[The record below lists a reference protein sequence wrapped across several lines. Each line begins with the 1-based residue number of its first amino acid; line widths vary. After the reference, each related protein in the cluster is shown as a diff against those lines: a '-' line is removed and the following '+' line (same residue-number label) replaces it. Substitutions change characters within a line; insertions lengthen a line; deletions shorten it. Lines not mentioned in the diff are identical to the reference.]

1 MNGIFLIIG
10 GNLGNRIQCLK
21 QGREAIEQQIGRIL
35 QSSSIYET
43 AAWGQTDAPP
53 YLNQVL
59 WVDTSLSPEKLL
71 QTALD
76 IESSAGRTRLKK
88 WDSRTLDIDILF
100 YHNQIIEQPGLK
112 IPHPCM
118 QTRRFVLTPL
128 AEIAPHLVH
137 PVLGVDI
144 ETLLQQC
151 EDPLQVQHF
160 TDSNE

>member
-10 GNLGNRIQCLK
+10 GNLGNRVNCLK
-21 QGREAIEQQIGRIL
+21 LGREAIEQQIGHIV

-59 WVDTSLSPEKLL
+59 WVDSSLSPEKLL
-71 QTALD
+71 QTALN

-100 YHNQIIEQPGLK
+100 YHNLIMEQPGLK
-112 IPHPCM
+112 IPHPRM
-118 QTRRFVLTPL
+118 QSRRFVLTPL
-128 AEIAPHLVH
+128 AEIAPFLVH
-137 PVLGVDI
+137 PVLGIDI
-144 ETLLQQC
+144 RTLLQQC
-151 EDPLQVQHF
+151 EDPLQVQPY

>member
-10 GNLGNRIQCLK
+10 GNLGNRIQCIN
-21 QGREAIEQQIGRIL
+21 QGREAIHQQIGRIV

-59 WVDTSLSPEKLL
+59 QVDSCLSPQKLL
-71 QTALD
+71 ETALN

-88 WDSRTLDIDILF
+88 WDSRTLDIDILLF
-100 YHNQIIEQPGLK
+100 DHLIIEQPGLK
-112 IPHPCM
+112 IPHPRM

-137 PVLGVDI
+137 PVLGKDI
-144 ETLLQQC
+144 ATLLQEC
-151 EDPLQVQHF
+151 EDPLQVQYF
-160 TDSNE
+160 TDSLE

>member
-35 QSSSIYET
+35 QCSSIYET

-76 IESSAGRTRLKK
+76 IESSAGRTRLKNGTPVP
-88 WDSRTLDIDILF
+88 WTSTF
-100 YHNQIIEQPGLK
+100 CFIITRLLNNPGLK
-112 IPHPCM
+112 FL
-118 QTRRFVLTPL
+118 TRVCK
-128 AEIAPHLVH
+128 
-137 PVLGVDI
+137 PVDL
-144 ETLLQQC
+144 
-151 EDPLQVQHF
+151 F
-160 TDSNE
+160 